1 MRLHTDKI
9 TRADLIE
16 ATNAAY
22 DEGQDGHVW
31 LEMTEHGSRSRARA
45 FEVGLE
51 GDGTV
56 NRRRRNPG
64 KSVPYGTNKG
74 YAATWDAWGRFFAY
88 LFDIDPDMTC
98 YAYDGR
104 RDFHAKTDYRF
115 VPDYGV

>member
-9 TRADLIE
+9 DVIDLWDAGRAASTPE
-16 ATNAAY
+16 
-22 DEGQDGHVW
+22 DGVVYLRW
-31 LEMTEHGSRSRARA
+31 TEHGSRKRTRA

-51 GDGTV
+51 GDGTK
-56 NRRRRNPG
+56 NKRRRNSG
-64 KSVPYGTNKG
+64 RYGADKSG

-104 RDFHAKTDYRF
+104 DDFHAKTKGRF
-115 VPDYGV
+115 I

>member
-9 TRADLIE
+9 DAIDLWD
-16 ATNAAY
+16 ARKAASTP
-22 DEGQDGHVW
+22 DDGVVW
-31 LEMTEHGSRSRARA
+31 LHFTEHGSRKRARA

-51 GDGTV
+51 GDGTK
-56 NRRRRNPG
+56 NKRRRNPG
-64 KSVPYGTNKG
+64 TSRDRDRQQE

-104 RDFHAKTDYRF
+104 DDFHAKTEGKF
-115 VPDYGV
+115 A

>member
-9 TRADLIE
+9 TVDDLYRAV
-16 ATNAAY
+16 NAAITP
-22 DEGQDGHVW
+22 EDGVVW
-31 LEMTEHGSRSRARA
+31 LEYYEHGSRSRARA

-88 LFDIDPDMTC
+88 LFDIDPGMTC
-98 YAYDGR
+98 YAYNGR
-104 RDFHAKTDYRF
+104 EDFHNKTEGRF
-115 VPDYGV
+115 L

>member
-9 TRADLIE
+9 TRADLIK
-16 ATNAAY
+16 ATNAAF
-22 DEGQDGHVW
+22 DKGQDGYVW
-31 LEMTEHGSRSRARA
+31 LEVTEHGSRKRARA

-64 KSVPYGTNKG
+64 PNGDDTRRDQ

-98 YAYDGR
+98 YAYNGR
-104 RDFHAKTDYRF
+104 EDFHNKTEGRF
-115 VPDYGV
+115 L